1 MAGKTEDLSPDQG
14 KHVADAAGN
23 QEQLSAGTPGPEIGA
38 GMQERQ
44 ASGNPQAAQ
53 RMPSRSAEDTLWDL
67 SASLNNAFAYK
78 AYLSEYPKGRYSPIA
93 RARLGRIQKTSPEQL
108 DSSIAAREAF
118 PGRSFTLPPLSNQH
132 TRPETKG
139 MHEPVPA
146 GAGLEEEDDLWR
158 AVRDI
163 DKPLAYESFLNKYPD
178 GRHASAARSKLASPG
193 AAGAEQQVAAVPA
206 SSTRSSD
213 NPGTARNA
221 PSSKGMPVTIKPEE
235 ALGPA
240 LGPLAKARPESASGP
255 RPETGPAI
263 APIPARDSK
272 TIRLANQTMTGNFSP
287 DPVSG
292 VVSGRGRIAWDNG
305 DRFEG
310 TLVHGVKQGKGE
322 FTWANGQR
330 YKGDWARD
338 LPNGKG
344 SIYFANGNRYEGDMK
359 DGVPNGAGTIY
370 FSNGNLYRGEVKD
383 GLPHGRGLNQFTNGD
398 VYSGA
403 WSRGKSN
410 GHGRYT
416 WTNGNYWEGE
426 FKDDKQTDH
435 GQMVYAGNAAD
446 GMPPD
451 SAAVRKD
458 LDLSA
463 REALGRD

>member
-1 MAGKTEDLSPDQG
+1 LHSGKPLPEKGAG
-14 KHVADAAGN
+14 V
-23 QEQLSAGTPGPEIGA
+23 QEQL
-38 GMQERQ
+38 

-67 SASLNNAFAYK
+67 STSLNNAFAYK
-78 AYLSEYPKGRYSPIA
+78 AYLSEYPKGRYSSIA
-93 RARLGRIQKTSPEQL
+93 RARLARIQKTRLEQL
-108 DSSIAAREAF
+108 DSSIAAQENF
-118 PGRSFTLPPLSNQH
+118 PGRSAALPPPSTRH
-132 TRPETKG
+132 TGPETTG
-139 MHEPVPA
+139 MHTPSPA
-146 GAGLEEEDDLWR
+146 GAGLEEDDLWR

-178 GRHASAARSKLASPG
+178 GRHASAARSKLAPPG
-193 AAGAEQQVAAVPA
+193 SAGAEQQGAAAPP
-206 SSTRSSD
+206 SSTRSND
-213 NPGTARNA
+213 NFGAAKNA
-221 PSSKGMPVTIKPEE
+221 PPSKDMPVNIKPEE
-235 ALGPA
+235 TP
-240 LGPLAKARPESASGP
+240 GPLAKARPQSASGP
-255 RPETGPAI
+255 TPETGPVI

-292 VVSGRGRIAWDNG
+292 VVSGRGRISWDNG

-370 FSNGNLYRGEVKD
+370 FSNGNRYRGEVKD
-383 GLPHGRGLNQFTNGD
+383 GLPHGRGVNQFTNGD
-398 VYSGA
+398 VYNGA

-426 FKDDKQTDH
+426 FRDDKQTDQ
-435 GQMVYAGNAAD
+435 GQMVFAGKAAN
-446 GMPPD
+446 GNGVPPE
-451 SAAVRKD
+451 SATLRKD